1 MKEIPL
7 TKGAVALVDD
17 EDYDE
22 LIKFKWHV
30 NAFGYAV
37 RKPHSGKGKS
47 FYMHREVMKTPDDMS
62 TDHIDGNKLNN
73 RKINLRICSTSQNM
87 GNRGKQKN
95 NTSGYKGVFWSEKAG
110 RWRAQITYKKKAI
123 HIGLFDKPIEAAKAY
138 NEEAVKYFGIFAKL
152 NEV

>member
-1 MKEIPL
+1 
-7 TKGAVALVDD
+7 
-17 EDYDE
+17 
-22 LIKFKWHV
+22 
-30 NAFGYAV
+30 
-37 RKPHSGKGKS
+37 
-47 FYMHREVMKTPDDMS
+47 
-62 TDHIDGNKLNN
+62 
-73 RKINLRICSTSQNM
+73 M